1 MDDNQTGFRSGR
13 TPADVT
19 QMTIRMKEDA
29 VDLEKRRE
37 AGGGGVRPA
46 ARLLDLKK
54 AVKDKYQISN

>member
-1 MDDNQTGFRSGR
+1 MMMGMQ
-13 TPADVT
+13 V
-19 QMTIRMKEDA
+19 DA